1 MKRSIWLGVPAAFAT
16 VIAGFGSTYTATATT
31 EPAAPAGEAGAGG
44 DLLLLQW
51 QAPSIVN
58 PYLSSGT
65 KDNMAGSV
73 VLEPLANY
81 APETAELV
89 PKLAEDIPT
98 LDNGG
103 ISEDLTSITWTL
115 QEGLLWSDGSPLT
128 AEDAVLTWQYCT
140 DEATGCTSGDNFDH
154 VADVVAVD
162 DRTIRIDYDQPMPNP
177 YVPFVSAET
186 PILQA
191 AQFADCIGAN
201 ASTCTEANQFPIGTG
216 PFMVTDFRAEDTVL
230 YEINPNYRGIPDGKP
245 FFGTVEIKGGG
256 DAAAAARTVLEEGAA
271 DYGWNLQVAP
281 DVLEQMEAAGNGRV
295 EVGFAANVE
304 HLNLNQT
311 NNRNEEAQ
319 SEYLDGENPHP
330 LFHDNPDLSRA
341 MSMAIDRE
349 ELVAVGYGD
358 TGRVACNVWMAPPAV
373 STANDEWCLTQDIEG
388 ANALLD
394 EAGIVD
400 TNDDGIR
407 EVDGVELV
415 LDYYTSTNAVRQDF
429 QALIEQYWGEIGI
442 DANARNSDASI
453 FFGPSTNPDSFL
465 RFYAD
470 IQMYTFVPLPD
481 PQTHFSEYTLA
492 AIPEE
497 ANGWGG
503 SNVVRFVNEDFEA
516 AYAELSQTADPAERD
531 ALTIQLND
539 ILVQSGAV
547 IPLVHRGSVSA
558 FANEMQGVGTL
569 NGWDSE
575 YWNIADWYR
584 EG

>member
-1 MKRSIWLGVPAAFAT
+1 MKRSIWLAVPAAFAT

-31 EPAAPAGEAGAGG
+31 EPAGEAGAGG
-44 DLLLLQW
+44 HLLLLQW

-65 KDNMAGSV
+65 KDNLAGSL
-73 VLEPLANY
+73 VLEPLASF

-89 PKLAEDIPT
+89 PRLVDEIPT
-98 LDNGG
+98 LENGEFA
-103 ISEDLTSITWTL
+103 EDLMSITWTL
-115 QEGLLWSDGSPLT
+115 KEGLMWSDGTPVTADDAVFTWEYCTT
-128 AEDAVLTWQYCT
+128 AE
-140 DEATGCTSGDNFDH
+140 TGCTSADNFSGISE
-154 VADVVAVD
+154 VVAVD
-162 DRTIRIDYDQPMPNP
+162 EQTIRIDFEEPTPNP
-177 YVPFVSAET
+177 YSAFISYES
-186 PILQA
+186 PIIQQ
-191 AQFADCIGAN
+191 AQFADCVGAA
-201 ASTCTEANQFPIGTG
+201 ASTCAEANQFPIGTG
-216 PFMVTDFRAEDTVL
+216 PYVVADFRAEDTVL
-230 YEINPNYRGIPDGKP
+230 YEVNPNYRDLAAGKP
-245 FFGTVEIKGGG
+245 SFGTVEVKGGG

-271 DYGWNLQVAP
+271 DYGWNLQVSP
-281 DVLEQMEAAGNGRV
+281 EVLTQMEAAGIGRV

-304 HLNLNQT
+304 HINLNQA

-330 LFHDNPDLSRA
+330 LFHDNPDLARA
-341 MSMAIDRE
+341 MSMAINRD
-349 ELVAVGYGD
+349 ELVAIGYGD
-358 TGRVACNVWMAPPAV
+358 TGAPACNVWMAPPAV
-373 STANDEWCLTQDIEG
+373 SEANDWCLTQDIEG

-407 EVDGVELV
+407 EVDGEELV
-415 LDYYTSTNAVRQDF
+415 LDYYTSTNPVRQDF
-429 QALIEQYWGEIGI
+429 QALIQEYWAEIGI
-442 DANARNSDASI
+442 EANMRNADSGI

-481 PQTHFSEYTLA
+481 PQAHFSEYTLA
-492 AIPEE
+492 SMTGE

-503 SNVVRFVNEDFEA
+503 NNVPRYYNEEFEA
-516 AYAELSQTADPAERD
+516 TFAELAQTADPDERS
-531 ALTIQLND
+531 ALTIELND
-539 ILVQSGAV
+539 IMINDGVI
-547 IPLVHRGSVSA
+547 IPLVHRASVSA
-558 FANEMQGVGTL
+558 FANEIQGVGTL